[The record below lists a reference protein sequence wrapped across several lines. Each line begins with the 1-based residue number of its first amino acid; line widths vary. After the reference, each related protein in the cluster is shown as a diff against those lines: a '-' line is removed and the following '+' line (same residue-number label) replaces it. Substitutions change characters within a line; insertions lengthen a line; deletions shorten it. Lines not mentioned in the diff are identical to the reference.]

1 MFLVP
6 HRQAKQ
12 KFQQEQFIF
21 TNENRDLA
29 WASKGD
35 LGGGASHCTSL
46 VEAQLYNLMSLL

>member
-6 HRQAKQ
+6 HRQAER

-21 TNENRDLA
+21 TNENSDLA
-29 WASKGD
+29 WASKGG

-46 VEAQLYNLMSLL
+46 VEAQLYNLMWLL

>member
-6 HRQAKQ
+6 HRQAKR
-12 KFQQEQFIF
+12 KFQREQFIF

-35 LGGGASHCTSL
+35 LWGVESHCTSL
-46 VEAQLYNLMSLL
+46 VEAQLYNLMWLL